1 MNCYYLIQI
10 CLQVFE
16 FLRSDRPRQY
26 NFQDEDQRKTLIFLN
41 FSIPMSRHNK
51 QNHIAVSIKIILF
64 RDRARFFSVCL
75 VLPCFAAGHQ
85 LVVACRPTVRTYMA
99 FRRSL
104 YSVRDCGTLCLD
116 CCVTLATTLLALDII
131 YMFSQT
137 TKCIQRIMGF
147 GD

>member
-26 NFQDEDQRKTLIFLN
+26 NFQVEDQRKTLIFLN
-41 FSIPMSRHNK
+41 FSIPMTDTIN
-51 QNHIAVSIKIILF
+51 KIILPYLLKLF
-64 RDRARFFSVCL
+64 CLGIVQDFFLSVLFCL
-75 VLPCFAAGHQ
+75 ASP
-85 LVVACRPTVRTYMA
+85 LVISSSCRRTVRTYMA

-137 TKCIQRIMGF
+137 TKCIQRIVGF